1 VFDEGRQQG
10 GHQFRAKTVE
20 AIGFGWREEVSM
32 RFLRQVSAVVF
43 TAGAA
48 GLALASPAVAAPAP
62 AVAAPAP
69 AVAGP
74 VVAGLTITPST
85 TTVGNAVQVVATATN
100 TTGSTIA
107 SVSMGVHEPSPLR
120 ATGATGTGGCTPR
133 TLTVLIYCG
142 VQNLA
147 PGATATLTFTVTP
160 GVPGSFSYDS
170 YARITYTSD
179 DTFANATL
187 TVN

>member
-1 VFDEGRQQG
+1 MQ
-10 GHQFRAKTVE
+10 
-20 AIGFGWREEVSM
+20 
-32 RFLRQVSAVVF
+32 FLRRLSAVVF
-43 TAGAA
+43 TAGAL
-48 GLALASPAVAAPAP
+48 GLALGSPAGAVAAPTP
-62 AVAAPAP
+62 VL
-69 AVAGP
+69 AGP

-147 PGATATLTFTVTP
+147 PGATATLVFTVTP
-160 GVPGSFSYDS
+160 GVSGSFNYDS
-170 YARITYTSD
+170 YARITSTSD

-187 TVN
+187 TVR

>member
-1 VFDEGRQQG
+1 MQ
-10 GHQFRAKTVE
+10 
-20 AIGFGWREEVSM
+20 
-32 RFLRQVSAVVF
+32 FLRRLSAVVF
-43 TAGAA
+43 TAGAL
-48 GLALASPAVAAPAP
+48 GLALGSPAGAVAAPT
-62 AVAAPAP
+62 AAP
-69 AVAGP
+69 AGP

-85 TTVGNAVQVVATATN
+85 TTVGSAVKVVATATN
-100 TTGSTIA
+100 TTDSTIA

-147 PGATATLTFTVTP
+147 PGATATLVFTVTP
-160 GVPGSFSYDS
+160 GVSGSFNYDS
-170 YARITYTSD
+170 YARITSTSD

-187 TVN
+187 TVK